1 MGVTTMRKIHVDS
14 LSPGMKVGR
23 PVFNSRGQVLL
34 NAGVELTKRYI
45 EKLKVMGIPSLYIDD
60 GFLSDV
66 QVDDVITDEA
76 RTNIK
81 KKVRD
86 FYTRLESEPSAAQT
100 VIGMKD
106 INNLVN
112 EIIDQLL
119 ESKDIVVNIMDIRTL
134 DEYTFG
140 HSVNVCVLA
149 LMTGIKLG
157 YSKAKLYHLAMGA
170 LLHDVGKTCIPEHI
184 LNKPGK
190 LTDEEFNEIK
200 KHPNYGYEILIKN
213 PCVSR
218 LSALIA
224 QQHHERLNG
233 DGYPYNLKDDE
244 IHELAKVTGM
254 VDIYDALTADRV
266 YRRALPP
273 HEAYE
278 MISACGDYYFDFHLV
293 QAFLH
298 NVAAFPSGSLVKLNT
313 GETAGVIETFPGYTK
328 QPKVRILL
336 SSNGQPLKNKR
347 EIWLAEDY
355 NVFIT
360 SVIDDESELKLI
372 KKKLSLN

>member
-1 MGVTTMRKIHVDS
+1 MRKIHVDS